1 MSETWYRTVSW
12 GTRIDTVE
20 ILSHTD
26 KTVTIKYGANGTHR
40 RNLRSSFENYFATWE
55 EGVAIPS
62 FEGNA
67 RCRYRTGS
75 AKGST
80 GASRKSSGNEGWRE
94 PMSSESAKPEP
105 PNCADILSVSGINDG
120 KSRAI
125 IAHGAITIAR
135 AALKGT
141 Q

>member
-55 EGVAIPS
+55 EAWQFLLSKATHDVDT
-62 FEGNA
+62 A
-67 RCRYRTGS
+67 RVRLKAQLEHLEKVQAMKAG
-75 AKGST
+75 
-80 GASRKSSGNEGWRE
+80 
-94 PMSSESAKPEP
+94 ES
-105 PNCADILSVSGINDG
+105 
-120 KSRAI
+120 
-125 IAHGAITIAR
+125 
-135 AALKGT
+135 